1 MGGNLVPD
9 IDLSFPVGGPL
20 SSLRPEAAAV
30 HELVSTVP
38 DGSPL
43 LIFIDCLVL
52 LVVLSR
58 WGQENFWPEP
68 EDIKHFDIIEVCIQ
82 LLRNR
87 TAITKFVKVK
97 SHSGIL
103 LNE

>member
-1 MGGNLVPD
+1 M
-9 IDLSFPVGGPL
+9 
-20 SSLRPEAAAV
+20 

-52 LVVLSR
+52 LVVLTR
-58 WGQENFWPEP
+58 WGQGDFWPDP
-68 EDIKHFDIIEVCIQ
+68 EDIKHFDIIEQCIQ
-82 LLRNR
+82 LLRKR
-87 TAITKFVKVK
+87 TAVTKFVMVK

-103 LNE
+103 